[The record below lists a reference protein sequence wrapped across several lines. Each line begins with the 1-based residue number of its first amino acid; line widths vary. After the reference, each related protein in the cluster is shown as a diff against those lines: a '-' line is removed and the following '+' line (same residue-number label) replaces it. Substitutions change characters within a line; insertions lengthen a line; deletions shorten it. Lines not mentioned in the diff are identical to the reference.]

1 MISEGRPVVLKVQ
14 AGLGTASSN
23 AAISIG
29 LIVTELVIN
38 ALKHAF
44 IDDRAN
50 GVINVDYEV
59 AETSWRL
66 AVADNG
72 VGQAEGRAAKTMP
85 GLGTSI
91 VEALAKQLDAR
102 VAVSMTSHGTSVSI
116 THGTFGSRL
125 PAAA

>member
-1 MISEGRPVVLKVQ
+1 VRTVTNVH
-14 AGLGTASSN
+14 
-23 AAISIG
+23 G

-50 GVINVDYEV
+50 GVINVVYEV

-72 VGQAEGRAAKTMP
+72 IGLPEHRPTKTTA

-102 VAVSMTSHGTSVSI
+102 VAIAMTSDGTSVSI

-125 PAAA
+125 PVAA